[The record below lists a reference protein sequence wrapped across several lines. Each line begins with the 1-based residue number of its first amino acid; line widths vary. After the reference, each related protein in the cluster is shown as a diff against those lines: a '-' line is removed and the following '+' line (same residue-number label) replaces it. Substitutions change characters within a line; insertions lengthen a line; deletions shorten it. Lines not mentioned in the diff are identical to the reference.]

1 MSKKQRFVRL
11 VGYCAIATLII
22 SVASS
27 EAIAQKK
34 KKRKQSILSN
44 LALTENQK
52 AELDHYFI
60 EGEKHFILK
69 EYGKAQGYFEK
80 VLDMDP
86 THAVANY
93 KMAEILVIGN
103 KPTVALPYAIK
114 AKVEDKSNKYYYL
127 KLIEIYTSLGQLDLA
142 EQAYL
147 QMFDHTTGTESHL
160 FDLAAIQLYQKK
172 YEEALGSY
180 RKAEKH
186 YGLLEEIAYQQQ
198 QIYLKLNNLDAA
210 IAVGERLINSNPQE
224 LSYVLSLGQVLLS
237 NDRIEACKLLLEK
250 RSQNFP
256 DDDRLY
262 VLLAEVYRK
271 EGNITE
277 ALETLKVPFSS
288 PSLDLNAKIRTLAGY
303 IAMLPNPKLDE
314 PLYELSIKMV
324 EAHPDA
330 YRSLAM
336 AGDLCFNLER
346 REEARNYYLKALEA
360 DASNYGVW
368 QNVISIDMDL
378 QDYKATIEH
387 STKALELFPN
397 QAALYYYNGTAH
409 LIEKNF
415 EEAVRTFNAG
425 KVYASK
431 DPNLKTLF
439 YGQLGD
445 AYNSL
450 GDHQKS
456 DSAYEVALEAKPDN
470 DHVLNNYS
478 YFLSLRKHNLSK
490 ALKMST
496 QLVEANPENSTYLDT
511 HAWVLYMM
519 EDYKQAHKYL
529 ELAVKYDP
537 SSTIIEHY
545 GDVLFQ
551 LGEIE
556 EAINQWKKA
565 RKLSSD
571 SDMLDKKIADRQ
583 LYE

>member
-1 MSKKQRFVRL
+1 MSKKSYFITSL
-11 VGYCAIATLII
+11 TYCIAAIILTTSACND
-22 SVASS
+22 
-27 EAIAQKK
+27 AIAQKRK
-34 KKRKQSILSN
+34 KKKTSILDN
-44 LALTENQK
+44 LELTEGQK

-80 VLDMDP
+80 VLDMEP
-86 THAVANY
+86 THATANY
-93 KMAEILVIGN
+93 KMAEIYVKGN
-103 KPTVALPYAIK
+103 KPTLALPYAIK
-114 AKVEDKSNKYYYL
+114 AKTEDKSNKYYYL
-127 KLIEIYTSLGQLDLA
+127 KLTEIYTSLGQLDKA
-142 EQAYL
+142 EQTYQ
-147 QMFDHTTGTESHL
+147 QMFDHTSGTEPHF
-160 FDLAAIQLYQKK
+160 FDLAAVQLYQKK
-172 YEEALGSY
+172 YNEALRTY
-180 RKAEKH
+180 QRAEKH
-186 YGLLEEIAYQQQ
+186 YGLLDEIAYQQQ
-198 QIYLKLNNLDAA
+198 QIYLKLNQLDSA
-210 IAVGERLINSNPQE
+210 ILIAQKLIETNPNE
-224 LSYVLSLGQVLLS
+224 ISHVISLGQVLLS
-237 NDRIEACKLLLEK
+237 NDRMEDCKKLLEEG
-250 RSQNFP
+250 SQKFQNN
-256 DDDRLY
+256 DRLF

-271 EGNITE
+271 EGDAKKAI
-277 ALETLKVPFSS
+277 LTLKTPFSS
-288 PSLDLNAKIRTLAGY
+288 PALDLNAKIRTLAGY
-303 IAMLPNPKLDE
+303 FSMLPNAELNE
-314 PLYELSIKMV
+314 PLYQLSVAMV
-324 EAHPDA
+324 DAHPNS

-336 AGDLCFNLER
+336 AGDLCFNLDNK
-346 REEARNYYLKALEA
+346 EEARSYYNKALA
-360 DASNYGVW
+360 IDGSNYGVW
-368 QNVISIDMDL
+368 QNVISIDLDL
-378 QDYKATIEH
+378 QDYQSAIEH
-387 STKALELFPN
+387 SEEALELFPN

-409 LIEKNF
+409 LVEKNF
-415 EEAVRTFNAG
+415 KEAVRTFNAG
-425 KVYASK
+425 KIYASK

-456 DSAYEVALEAKPDN
+456 DEAYETALAAKPDN

-478 YFLSLRKHNLSK
+478 YFLSLRKKNLDK

-551 LGEIE
+551 LGEVE

-565 RKLSSD
+565 RELSGS